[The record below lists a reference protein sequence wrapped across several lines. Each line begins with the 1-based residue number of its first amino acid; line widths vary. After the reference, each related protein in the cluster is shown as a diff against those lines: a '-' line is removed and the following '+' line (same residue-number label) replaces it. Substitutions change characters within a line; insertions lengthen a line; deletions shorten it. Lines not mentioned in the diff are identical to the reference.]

1 MSFAPDLPADSTA
14 VRLRLA
20 SSQASSSM
28 AAEVG
33 ENAIDIALKVARAL
47 SAVGAD
53 YFLASFREAGERFG
67 DDWRLCPSSVAPGPS
82 PA

>member
-1 MSFAPDLPADSTA
+1 
-14 VRLRLA
+14 
-20 SSQASSSM
+20 M

-53 YFLASFREAGERFG
+53 YFLGGSSAAATSHSTNANFQGVERASY
-67 DDWRLCPSSVAPGPS
+67 RLAENRS
-82 PA
+82 